1 MFASITLFT
10 IMLALGMG
18 LKPEALGRIRQ
29 RPGLFLRVLPASCL
43 LVPLVALGLLL
54 LPIGQSLGPSA
65 RIGLAL
71 MAVCPSAPLTLR
83 KAGKKGGDRELAAVL
98 QVGAAI
104 SAILSVPLMADVFRA
119 AYGTASWDIG
129 PVEVALQVGR
139 TQVLPLLVGMAIQ
152 GWRPALAERIES
164 PLNRVANGLLL
175 LLIAAVLVKA
185 GPKLLPF
192 LSANAMGL
200 LLMAVM
206 VGLCLGL
213 GYSLAGRNR
222 HERITVALVTSMRN
236 PGMALM
242 FATTYARDL
251 PGVTVAVLT
260 YVVVTVLLSIP
271 FLKTLNR
278 LEALE
283 SGLEVR
289 AV

>member
-1 MFASITLFT
+1 M
-10 IMLALGMG
+10 
-18 LKPEALGRIRQ
+18 
-29 RPGLFLRVLPASCL
+29 
-43 LVPLVALGLLL
+43 
-54 LPIGQSLGPSA
+54 
-65 RIGLAL
+65 
-71 MAVCPSAPLTLR
+71 
-83 KAGKKGGDRELAAVL
+83 L

-164 PLNRVANGLLL
+164 PLNRVANGLFL

-192 LSANAMGL
+192 ISANAMGL

-206 VGLCLGL
+206 VGICLGL

-278 LEALE
+278 LEALA
-283 SGLEVR
+283 SGLEAR
-289 AV
+289 AA

>member
-10 IMLALGMG
+10 IMLALGIG

-43 LVPLVALGLLL
+43 LVPLLALALLHLPVFQGLA
-54 LPIGQSLGPSA
+54 PSA

-104 SAILSVPLMADVFRA
+104 SAIVSVPLMADVYRS
-119 AYGTASWDIG
+119 AYSTTSWDIG

-139 TQVLPLLVGMAIQ
+139 TQVLPLVLGMVIQ
-152 GWRPALAERIES
+152 GWKPGLADRIES
-164 PLNRVANGLLL
+164 PLNRVANGLFL
-175 LLIAAVLVKA
+175 LLIVAVLFKA

-192 LSANAMGL
+192 MSANAMGL
-200 LLMAVM
+200 VLMVLMVAV
-206 VGLCLGL
+206 CLGL
-213 GYSLAGRNR
+213 GYALAGPNR
-222 HERITVALVTSMRN
+222 LERITVALVTSMRN

-260 YVVVTVLLSIP
+260 YVLVTVLLSIP
-271 FLKTLNR
+271 FLKSLNR
-278 LEALE
+278 LEVLKAGGDTLP
-283 SGLEVR
+283 
-289 AV
+289 A